1 MNRDE
6 ILNEVNSFL
15 SMRYFNQVDASE
27 EDKAHFVNILADCA
41 GFVLGKY
48 LTHKNRRNSH
58 DRHHRAALREADGD

>member
-41 GFVLGKY
+41 EFVLGKY
-48 LTHKNRRNSH
+48 LTGHKKQ
-58 DRHHRAALREADGD
+58 EEQP